1 MIMQDFEKK
10 GLYLQQTIPNMGMK
24 RITICLLALLPA
36 ILAGCSMADYGE
48 EMAPVSDAAA
58 YSAIVSVRTA
68 PSGTVYF
75 QVDDRTRLLPFG
87 DTAPYQGLERIL
99 CGLLIYADQDA
110 EFGHRADVLWYEAL
124 DKGSVS
130 GASIG
135 GDDPLEILS
144 DWMTSCEDGYL
155 TLHYEAWW
163 GESSVPHAF
172 TLVTGLN
179 PDDPYEV
186 RLRHDAKGDGRKEKA
201 DSVVYFDLQSLPDSG
216 DEDKTLTLKWI
227 NSEGK
232 LAERK
237 FAFRSRR
244 P

>member
-1 MIMQDFEKK
+1 
-10 GLYLQQTIPNMGMK
+10 MK
-24 RITICLLALLPA
+24 RFTICMLALLPA
-36 ILAGCSMADYGE
+36 ILSGCTMALDKEGLLSSS
-48 EMAPVSDAAA
+48 ASNAAA

-75 QVDDRTRLLPFG
+75 QVDDRTRLLPSG
-87 DTAPYQGLERIL
+87 DTDPYKGLERIL

-110 EFGHRADVLWYEAL
+110 EYGHRADVLWYEAL
-124 DKGSVS
+124 DKGTVSS
-130 GASIG
+130 GASAG
-135 GDDPLEILS
+135 GDDTLDILS

-155 TLHYEAWW
+155 TLHYETWW
-163 GESSVPHAF
+163 GGSGVPHTF

-186 RLRHDAKGDGRKEKA
+186 MLRHDARGDGRKEKA
-201 DSVVYFDLQSLPDSG
+201 DSVIYFDLQTLPDTG

-232 LAERK
+232 LAGRR
-237 FAFRSRR
+237 FPFRSRR